1 MDYDINLIGDKDLD
15 NLSLFIY
22 NIIKILIDDICLEI
36 KNQKNSMMKINDK

>member
-22 NIIKILIDDICLEI
+22 NTIKILIDDICLEI
-36 KNQKNSMMKINDK
+36 KNQKNFDDEN